1 MGGSALWEELH
12 RYIEVE
18 RKRIMKFTNPA
29 KRARELASLD
39 MWIRG
44 ETEKYKLLETLDT
57 RG

>member
-18 RKRIMKFTNPA
+18 RKRIMRVTNPA
-29 KRARELASLD
+29 KRAEQLVKLD
-39 MWIRG
+39 AWIRE
-44 ETEKYKLLETLDT
+44 ETEKYRLLERLET

>member
-18 RKRIMKFTNPA
+18 RKRTMRVTNPA
-29 KRARELASLD
+29 KRAEQLAKLD
-39 MWIRG
+39 AWIRE
-44 ETEKYKLLETLDT
+44 ETEKYRLLERLDT

>member
-12 RYIEVE
+12 RYIEIE

-29 KRARELASLD
+29 KRAEQLAKLD
-39 MWIRG
+39 AWIRE
-44 ETEKYKLLETLDT
+44 ETEKYRLLERLET